1 MTEIEAPVPVIPA
14 LILSDA
20 GTVKSK
26 CGFAVTFSVKETVR
40 GEGAPA
46 VSACS
51 VTRYTPAAVEAG
63 TATDAVIFTGAIE
76 VAVTLAPGVRLQIAF
91 GIALLHETVTAW
103 SNDPAAVT

>member
-14 LILSDA
+14 LILSVA

-46 VSACS
+46 VLAWS
-51 VTRYTPAAVEAG
+51 VTE
-63 TATDAVIFTGAIE
+63 
-76 VAVTLAPGVRLQIAF
+76 
-91 GIALLHETVTAW
+91 
-103 SNDPAAVT
+103 